1 MDVADGLANI
11 EYNALLFFFFFNIL
25 LGTAITLIFLNRF
38 QGTMVSLTLT
48 WCNKAN
54 VASTDHVASQ

>member
-1 MDVADGLANI
+1 M
-11 EYNALLFFFFFNIL
+11 ALQILSTMHFFFFFFFNIL